1 MPLEPAITD
10 IELLKDRPAVAK
22 LLGWRKE
29 ALQAAKWDRNEL
41 TLWIDRH
48 SLREVCAGLRDDD
61 STSFNFLSDITCVDW
76 YPSEPRFE
84 VVYALLSH
92 KYKQHI
98 RLKVKLSGDDT
109 VVDSLTELW
118 PGADMFEREVFDLFG
133 IRFQGHPYLRR
144 IMMPDDWKGHP
155 LRKDYPVEGYR

>member
-10 IELLKDRPAVAK
+10 IEMLKDRPAVAK
-22 LLGWRKE
+22 LLAWRKE

-48 SLREVCAGLRDDD
+48 SLRDVCEALRDDP

-76 YPSEPRFE
+76 FPSEPRFE

-92 KYKQHI
+92 EFKQHI
-98 RLKVKLSGDDT
+98 RLKVKLNSDET

-118 PGADMFEREVFDLFG
+118 PGANMFEREVFDLFG
-133 IRFQGHPYLRR
+133 VRFQGHPYLRR
-144 IMMPDDWKGHP
+144 LLMPDDWKGHP